1 MTRRGAGEGSIFK
14 DPANGRWRAL
24 VDVGADASGKRQRK
38 KVSGR
43 TRAEVLVKMRE
54 VQRDA
59 DDGLDSGGRH
69 VTVAVLAE
77 EWLRQRSGE
86 LSASTLE
93 VRTWAVRQH
102 LVPALGA
109 RRVRQLKAEDVS
121 LFLQDLA
128 LAGYARASLE
138 KVRGVLIQ
146 VLRHAERQGLVA
158 GTSQL
163 SSRRRPDP
171 GPRDG
176 R

>member
-1 MTRRGAGEGSIFK
+1 MTLRGAGEGSIFK

-69 VTVAVLAE
+69 VTVAALAE
-77 EWLRQRSGE
+77 EWLRHRSGE

-93 VRTWAVRQH
+93 VRTWAVRSTSC
-102 LVPALGA
+102 LPSAPAG
-109 RRVRQLKAEDVS
+109 S
-121 LFLQDLA
+121 
-128 LAGYARASLE
+128 GS
-138 KVRGVLIQ
+138 
-146 VLRHAERQGLVA
+146 
-158 GTSQL
+158 
-163 SSRRRPDP
+163 
-171 GPRDG
+171 
-176 R
+176 